1 MPYTHSIHLN
11 IPNANNSMPAYA
23 QTPIPMNP
31 LAHLPGQIQMQPQGY
46 LPMNPYEYSHSMGR
60 LPFVPPG
67 FMGHNIIIN
76 KPTKNNII
84 TSTGDIGNIKYIYED
99 LLPKNA
105 TFYDRYAT
113 ISERLNIA
121 NYNSLIF
128 KKHYFTGE
136 SSTIQEKIDRLDKI
150 TEQDET
156 LTYLL
161 SHIKITSINTNQHN
175 TSYLHSLP
183 GSSSVNHKHM
193 IIFNVCN
200 PIQYNDN
207 QITCRQK
214 TEGVENDDGS
224 IQSHLRIYRVTNT
237 TKKFIEREYH
247 YYNLIRNLIK
257 NKRFPNFVLS
267 YGEFFSHC
275 KIDFDGMSSLND
287 FSSIPTLPST
297 ATNGAYCLLMLT
309 EGVTRNIE
317 EWATRTMKAKELST
331 NPDKDLIIEIAW
343 TGYKHYDVWK
353 SVIFQLIV
361 AIYILHKENIKF
373 NFDDFT
379 LKENV
384 FMKKINISP
393 PVKYWKY
400 IINGAQYYV
409 PNKEWLVMI
418 NSSEKFTKNILDK
431 SVYNISN
438 EIILRLI
445 IKLLLEIRKF
455 ESIPDEIQTL
465 IDDIVANVN
474 RDIKNYEIESIFAE
488 HFSNYLYE
496 KIGTIISNTNTNE
509 YMLLPNY
516 QNFKIGDIVLFIIGN
531 NIFSISNI
539 KSIDTTKNN
548 NNIEIMTSD
557 KNYDIHNYNEN
568 SKLIP
573 ENVSGDQIIKF
584 RYNSTKEVIETY
596 NINY

>member
-31 LAHLPGQIQMQPQGY
+31 LAHLPGQMQMQMQPQGY

-60 LPFVPPG
+60 LPFAPPG

-84 TSTGDIGNIKYIYED
+84 TSTGNIGNIKYIYED

-105 TFYDRYAT
+105 TIHDRYAT

-136 SSTIQEKIDRLDKI
+136 SSTIFNSLEKI

-161 SHIKITSINTNQHN
+161 GHIKITSINTNQHN
-175 TSYLHSLP
+175 TSFLHSLP
-183 GSSSVNHKHM
+183 GSISADHKHI

-224 IQSHLRIYRVTNT
+224 IQSHLRIYRVTEA
-237 TKKFIEREYH
+237 KKKYIKNEYH
-247 YYNLIRNLIK
+247 YYKLIRNLIK

-267 YGEFFSHC
+267 YGEFFSQC
-275 KIDFDGMSSLND
+275 KIDFDGMSSIND
-287 FSSIPTLPST
+287 YSSIPTLPST
-297 ATNGAYCLLMLT
+297 STNGAYCLLMLT
-309 EGVTRNIE
+309 EGVTRNIQ
-317 EWATRTMKAKELST
+317 EWATRTMKAKEL
-331 NPDKDLIIEIAW
+331 PDPNDIIIEIAW
-343 TGYKHYDVWK
+343 TGYKPDDVWM

-361 AIYILHKENIKF
+361 TIYILHKEKIKV
-373 NFDDFT
+373 NFSE

-418 NSSEKFTKNILDK
+418 NSSEGFTDNILDK
-431 SVYNISN
+431 EYGK
-438 EIILRLI
+438 EDKIILELI
-445 IKLLLEIRKF
+445 INLLNKIKSFRDS
-455 ESIPDEIQTL
+455 SIPEKIKTL
-465 IDDIVANVN
+465 IDDII
-474 RDIKNYEIESIFAE
+474 RSINYNIINYKIESIFAE
-488 HFSNYLYE
+488 YFYNYLYE
-496 KIGTIISNTNTNE
+496 KIGTIISNTNE

-516 QNFKIGDIVLFIIGN
+516 QNFKIGDIVLYIIGN
-531 NIFSISNI
+531 NIFSISII
-539 KSIDTTKNN
+539 KSIDTTKNI
-548 NNIEIMTSD
+548 NNIIIMTNE
-557 KNYDIHNYNEN
+557 KNNDIHNYNE
-568 SKLIP
+568 SDIKL
-573 ENVSGDQIIKF
+573 EEQSVSGDEIIKF

>member
-1 MPYTHSIHLN
+1 
-11 IPNANNSMPAYA
+11 
-23 QTPIPMNP
+23 
-31 LAHLPGQIQMQPQGY
+31 
-46 LPMNPYEYSHSMGR
+46 
-60 LPFVPPG
+60 
-67 FMGHNIIIN
+67 
-76 KPTKNNII
+76 
-84 TSTGDIGNIKYIYED
+84 
-99 LLPKNA
+99 
-105 TFYDRYAT
+105 
-113 ISERLNIA
+113 
-121 NYNSLIF
+121 
-128 KKHYFTGE
+128 
-136 SSTIQEKIDRLDKI
+136 
-150 TEQDET
+150 
-156 LTYLL
+156 
-161 SHIKITSINTNQHN
+161 
-175 TSYLHSLP
+175 
-183 GSSSVNHKHM
+183 M

-237 TKKFIEREYH
+237 TKKIIEREYH

-373 NFDDFT
+373 NLDDFT

-384 FMKKINISP
+384 FIKRIKITPPNI
-393 PVKYWKY
+393 KYWKY

-418 NSSEKFTKNILDK
+418 NSSEKFTEKILDK
-431 SVYNISN
+431 SLYSISN
-438 EIILRLI
+438 ETILKLI
-445 IKLLLEIRKF
+445 IKLLLEIEKF
-455 ESIPDEIQTL
+455 ESIPDEIKLL
-465 IDDIVANVN
+465 INHIVTSINYN
-474 RDIKNYEIESIFAE
+474 IKNYEIESIFAE

-568 SKLIP
+568 SKLIS